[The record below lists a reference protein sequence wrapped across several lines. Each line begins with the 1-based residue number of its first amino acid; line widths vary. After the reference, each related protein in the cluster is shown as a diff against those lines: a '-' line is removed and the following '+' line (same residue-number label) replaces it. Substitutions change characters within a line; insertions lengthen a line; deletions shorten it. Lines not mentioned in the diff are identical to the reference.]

1 MKNQH
6 LIGFQPGDGLVHR
19 LAATSKLLFFLIV
32 SVASMVTYDTRLI
45 IFLAVMTLFL
55 FRLSHIHLKDV
66 SFVLIFT
73 LIFATMNVVMLYLFS
88 PEYGVEIYGTRT
100 LLWQGIGR
108 YTVTSQQLFYLF
120 NLLLKYVTT
129 VPLALVFL
137 MTTHPSQFASSLN
150 RIGLSYKISYAVSL
164 TMRYIPDIQEEFYTI
179 RMAQEARG
187 LELSQKAKLMTRIKG
202 NLALIVPL
210 IFSSL
215 ERIDTVSTA
224 MELRRFSKNKKRT
237 WYTYQP
243 LRKMDYFVIGFAIL
257 ILLVTIAL
265 FFVNHGRFYNPW
277 I

>member
-55 FRLSHIHLKDV
+55 FRLSHIYLKDV

-108 YTVTSQQLFYLF
+108 YAVTSQQLFYLF